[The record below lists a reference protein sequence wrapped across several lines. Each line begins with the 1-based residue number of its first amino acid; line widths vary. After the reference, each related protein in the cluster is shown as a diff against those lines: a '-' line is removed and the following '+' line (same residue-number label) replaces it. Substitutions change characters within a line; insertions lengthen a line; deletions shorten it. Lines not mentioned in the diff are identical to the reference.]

1 MDTRS
6 LRALWPELGGCGL
19 GLQAQGWGDM
29 AAEEGLRTLL
39 GPASLAHGLERVARQ
54 ILERKGGAG
63 RLLLVG
69 IRRGG
74 APVATVLRG
83 HLARIGNADIPIG
96 TVDITLYRDDAAS
109 AMPNPRIGPS
119 VIPIALE
126 GREVI
131 LVDDVISTGR
141 TVRAALDAVLDFGR
155 PRSIELAVVIDR
167 GGRELP
173 LQPDYLVRGCQV
185 APEERVDVVETRAGL
200 AAIVRRHG
208 TPSVPPAEL
217 PREEKEK

>member
-1 MDTRS
+1 M
-6 LRALWPELGGCGL
+6 LGEP
-19 GLQAQGWGDM
+19 AV
-29 AAEEGLRTLL
+29 RTLL
-39 GPASLAHGLERVARQ
+39 APASLARGLEQIARE
-54 ILERKGGAG
+54 ILQAKGGAE

-74 APVATVLRG
+74 APVATALKA
-83 HLARIGNADIPIG
+83 HLARLAPADIPLG

-119 VIPIALE
+119 VIPVALK

-155 PRSIELAVVIDR
+155 PRSIQLAAVIDR

-173 LQPDYLVRGCQV
+173 LQPDYLVRRCDV
-185 APEERVDVVETRAGL
+185 ALDERVDVVETQAGL
-200 AAIVRRHG
+200 AALVRRCG
-208 TPSVPPAEL
+208 SPSLPPAVVPPEG
-217 PREEKEK
+217 KEG